1 MAQYTPMIQQY
12 LEIKRQYTDA
22 FLFFR
27 LGDFYEL
34 FFEDAILA
42 SRELEITLTG
52 RGGGAEER
60 IPMCGV
66 PHHAAETYI
75 AELLKKGY
83 KVAICEQ
90 VEDPKASKGVVK
102 REVTRM
108 ITPGTMIE
116 GKWLN
121 DKENNYLVAIAAL
134 SGKAAVAACDLSTG
148 EMYTTSLSTMY
159 AAVEEAMQYR
169 PSELLLCD
177 IAEDELRGKGLSP
190 HMSITCLATNVVSQT
205 AIDELYPKEA
215 AQLEDAVRLAMNG
228 LLHYV
233 GSTQKRAL
241 THMRSLQ
248 HYVADEFLQMDHF
261 SRRNLELT
269 ETIRDK
275 SKKGSLLWLL
285 DKTETAMGGRLL
297 RRWIERPL
305 LNPEEIGNRYD
316 TVEAFRHDLLLRSDV
331 REGLDRV
338 YDLERL
344 AGRISYG
351 NANAKDLVQLRHS
364 LEAIPSVVHLLVNS
378 GEEALQSI
386 ASDMDDCS
394 DIAQFLAETLVEE
407 PPVSVREGN
416 LLQDG
421 YDEYLDKLRLASRQG
436 KSWIAQLEKSER
448 ELTGIRSL
456 KVGFNKVFGYYI
468 EISKANLAHIPAG
481 RYERKQTLTNAERYV
496 TPELKEKE
504 ALILEAEEKLVELE
518 YQLFTQIRLEVAKH
532 IPRIQKLAERIARID
547 VLQAFA
553 TVSEERGFIR
563 PTLSTDGEVYVKDG
577 RHAVVEAVLNQE
589 KYVAND
595 VTMNQKDRNI
605 LLITGPNMAGKSTY
619 MRQMAL
625 ITVMAQ
631 IGCFVPASE
640 ARISLVDQIF
650 TRIGAADDL
659 VGGFSTFMVEML
671 ETRNALVKATPRS
684 LILLDEIGRGTS
696 TYDGMALAQAVIE
709 YIHEH
714 IGAKTLFS
722 THYHELTDLEEKIPG
737 VVNVHARCEERD
749 GKLLFLHKIEEGRAD
764 KSYGIHVAELAEM
777 PLEVISRAREIL
789 QGLEGKDR
797 EAPLEQLSLDMLW
810 GQAPSASQQVVSGQ
824 SVPTHKKKNKVDVS
838 TEPNVETEGKTDK
851 TDVVVEVAEV
861 VQSTA
866 TSSHTEDAMRVAMSL
881 NPSEPSANPTEAEVL
896 SELRDIDLNQMTPLQ
911 ALIQL
916 SDWNARLRKHK

>member
-1 MAQYTPMIQQY
+1 MANYTPMIQQY

-34 FFEDAILA
+34 FFEDAVLA

-52 RGGGAEER
+52 REGGGEER

-66 PHHAAETYI
+66 PHHSAENYI
-75 AELLKKGY
+75 SQLLQKGF

-90 VEDPKASKGVVK
+90 VEDPKVAKGVVK

-116 GKWLN
+116 GKWLH
-121 DKENNYLVAIAAL
+121 DKENNYLVAITAVA
-134 SGKAAVAACDLSTG
+134 GKAAIAACDLSTG
-148 EMYTTSLSTMY
+148 EMYVTALSTMY
-159 AAVEEAMQYR
+159 RAMEEAMQYR

-177 IAEDELRGKGLSP
+177 IATDELKGKGLPP
-190 HMSITCLATNVVSQT
+190 HMPVTSLAHNEVNHLAV
-205 AIDELYPKEA
+205 DEQYQEQAGSLEEA
-215 AQLEDAVRLAMNG
+215 SRLAINA
-228 LLHYV
+228 LLQYV
-233 GSTQKRAL
+233 GQTQKRAL
-241 THMRSLQ
+241 SHMRTLNC
-248 HYVADEFLQMDHF
+248 YVADEFLQMDPF

-305 LNPEEIGNRYD
+305 MNRQEIERRYD
-316 TVEAFRHDLLLRSDV
+316 AVQALQADMLLRSDV
-331 REGLDRV
+331 RVALDHV

-351 NANAKDLVQLRHS
+351 NANARDLVQLRHS
-364 LEAIPSVVHLLVNS
+364 LEAIPKLRKMLLAT
-378 GEEALQSI
+378 EEAALI
-386 ASDMDDCS
+386 EVAEEMDDCQEV
-394 DIAQFLAETLVEE
+394 AQFLTETLVEE
-407 PPVSVREGN
+407 PPLSVREGG
-416 LLQDG
+416 LIKEG
-421 YDEYLDKLRLASRQG
+421 YDEYLDKLRLASREG
-436 KSWIAQLEKSER
+436 KIWIAQLEQAER
-448 ELTGIRSL
+448 QITGIRSL

-468 EISKANLAHIPAG
+468 EVSKANLAHLPEG

-518 YQLFTQIRLEVAKH
+518 YQLFTNIRLEVANH
-532 IPRIQKLAERIARID
+532 IPRIQELAERVARID
-547 VLQAFA
+547 ALQSFA
-553 TVSEERGFIR
+553 TVGEERRFVR
-563 PTLSTDGEVYVKDG
+563 PTITDEGDMRILDG
-577 RHAVVEAVLNQE
+577 RHAVVEAVLDQE

-595 VTMNQKDRNI
+595 IYMNQEERNI

-625 ITVMAQ
+625 IAVIAQ
-631 IGCFVPASE
+631 IGCFVPARE
-640 ARISLVDQIF
+640 AHISLIDQIF

-709 YIHEH
+709 YIQEH

-722 THYHELTDLEEKIPG
+722 THYHELTDLDKKLKG
-737 VVNVHARCEERD
+737 VINVHARCEERD
-749 GKLLFLHKIEEGRAD
+749 GKLLFLHKIEEGKAD

-777 PLEVISRAREIL
+777 PIEVISRAREIL
-789 QGLEGKDR
+789 SGLEGKER
-797 EAPLEQLSLDMLW
+797 EPQPEQLSLEILW
-810 GQAPSASQQVVSGQ
+810 GQEEGSPVLQKDRKDAAPVREENASKEVEPVHEETRIVESIQVHSDEM
-824 SVPTHKKKNKVDVS
+824 DVI
-838 TEPNVETEGKTDK
+838 
-851 TDVVVEVAEV
+851 
-861 VQSTA
+861 
-866 TSSHTEDAMRVAMSL
+866 L
-881 NPSEPSANPTEAEVL
+881 
-896 SELRDIDLNQMTPLQ
+896 ELKDLDLNQMTPLQ

-916 SDWNARLRKHK
+916 SEWNSRLRKKK